1 MGRIFYMSIQTDI
14 CNLLGIP
21 RNSTEEEITDAYA
34 EILQNELSGKA
45 VVPQYNEIYQTYQE
59 WITWKKQSQALS
71 RVLQKESLKQRTVS
85 RDEFENFYAA
95 YQEWNKLKEQDL
107 SLESGALKSPSIVIQ
122 LSAIQAWLALIPIS
136 AVAIGIVWGG
146 TILVTQNRQ
155 VPIVITEE
163 PINRPVPIAPN
174 DQTAAPSTTARSTPQ
189 PAQTKSAEPIKRT
202 PSPKPSPT
210 VAKQKSATPTIPL
223 SNVTFS
229 KTPALSVPLKVSAA
243 PAPTQTSPNL
253 VESDENSVGVKLE
266 SPEASGKS
274 MENTLQTLQTI
285 PIELENGATIPA
297 SQLLKLNLNEDGQK
311 ARQLSRFLKELA
323 SSQDVAQARLIS
335 EIAIPQLQE
344 LAKEAKSLP

>member
-1 MGRIFYMSIQTDI
+1 MAIQTDI

-21 RNSTEEEITDAYA
+21 SNSTEEEITDAYA

-45 VVPQYNEIYQTYQE
+45 VGTRYSEIYQTYQD
-59 WITWKKQSQALS
+59 WITWKKQSQALT

-95 YQEWNKLKEQDL
+95 YQEWNKLKDQDL
-107 SLESGALKSPSIVIQ
+107 SLESGELKSPSIIIQ
-122 LSAIQAWLALIPIS
+122 LSAIQALLALIPIS

-146 TILVTQNRQ
+146 TILVTKNRQ

-163 PINRPVPIAPN
+163 PINRPVQIAPN
-174 DQTAAPSTTARSTPQ
+174 DQTAAPTTTAPSTPK

-202 PSPKPSPT
+202 NPKPAPT

-229 KTPALSVPLKVSAA
+229 KTPTLPVPLKVSAA
-243 PAPTQTSPNL
+243 PAPKTVATQTSPNL
-253 VESDENSVGVKLE
+253 VGSDESSVDVKLE

-274 MENTLQTLQTI
+274 TEKMLQTLQAI

-297 SQLLKLNLNEDGQK
+297 SQLLKLNLNEDAQK